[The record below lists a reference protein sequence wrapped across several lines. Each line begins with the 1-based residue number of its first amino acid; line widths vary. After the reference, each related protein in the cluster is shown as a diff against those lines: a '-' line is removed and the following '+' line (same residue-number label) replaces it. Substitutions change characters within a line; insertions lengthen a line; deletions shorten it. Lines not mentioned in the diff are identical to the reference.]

1 MSDIHHFPKYSIV
14 YSHVRV
20 EVDLSPLEARF
31 REAQEYLG
39 QRVLQDCRSKMPHG
53 PAGNLQQRST
63 TEDGGRRVVFPGP
76 YARYLYMGKV
86 MVDAETGKGPMK
98 IPSGPNEYVLRF
110 RKGAKLKATDRPLKY
125 TSSEARAFWFEE
137 AKREY
142 GDQWV
147 EEVRRRLGGR

>member
-1 MSDIHHFPKYSIV
+1 MSEMVHFPKFSIV
-14 YSHVRV
+14 YNHVRV
-20 EVDLSPLEARF
+20 EVDMSPLEDRF

-39 QRVLQDCRSKMPHG
+39 QRVLQDCRSKMPHLTG
-53 PAGNLQQRST
+53 SLQQRSYT
-63 TEDGGRRVVFPGP
+63 DDGGRKVIFPGP

-86 MVDAETGKGPMK
+86 MVNSETGKGPMK
-98 IPSGPNEYVLRF
+98 IPTGPNEYILRY

-125 TSSEARAFWFEE
+125 SNPETRAFWFEE

-147 EEVRRRLGGR
+147 EEVKKRLGGR